1 MADTSPI
8 AGYPQVGSTHK
19 NGDRMFGNAGPYA
32 RTLAARG
39 TPKLSSLY
47 HSTVTDR
54 IRSVRVHDTL
64 RVEWDGMKH
73 WWASDA
79 TGVVGRLSWSKG
91 YRDHVANLPADAQNP
106 YDFDNGTLHVQTV
119 TVNRAGQV
127 VDCSGYVIPDGHDP
141 ADWPDAHDPS
151 PRERTVVIKVPAPAS
166 PEAST
171 KPRRTLLDRLLGR

>member
-8 AGYPQVGSTHK
+8 ADYPQVGSTHK
-19 NGDRMFGNAGPYA
+19 NGDRMFGIAGPYA

-54 IRSVRVHDTL
+54 IRTVRVHDIL
-64 RVEWDGMKH
+64 RIEWDGVKH
-73 WWASDA
+73 WWASDI

-91 YRDHVANLPADAQNP
+91 YREHVANLPADARNP
-106 YDFDNGTLHVQTV
+106 YDFDNGTLHVQTA

-127 VDCSGYVIPDGHDP
+127 VDCGGYIVPDGYN
-141 ADWPDAHDPS
+141 AAGWTDAHDPTRPHES
-151 PRERTVVIKVPAPAS
+151 GAS
-166 PEAST
+166 SSRCQRP
-171 KPRRTLLDRLLGR
+171 PLPPP